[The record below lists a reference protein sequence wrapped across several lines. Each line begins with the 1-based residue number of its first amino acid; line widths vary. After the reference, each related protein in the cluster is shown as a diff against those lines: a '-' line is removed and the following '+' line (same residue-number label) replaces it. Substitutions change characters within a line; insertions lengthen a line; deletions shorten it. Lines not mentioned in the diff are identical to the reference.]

1 MNNQAQNIKDVYSN
15 FMAGLSILRKKQ
27 FDFLSGLI
35 KRRDTKKLEEIHQE
49 IKKYE

>member
-1 MNNQAQNIKDVYSN
+1 MNTQIKNLKDIYNN
-15 FMAGLSILRKKQ
+15 FMVGLGILRKKQ

-35 KRRDTKKLEEIHQE
+35 KKRDAKKLEEIQQE

>member
-1 MNNQAQNIKDVYSN
+1 MNNQVKSLKAIYSR
-15 FMAGLSILRKKQ
+15 FIVSLGILRTKQ

-35 KRRDTKKLEEIHQE
+35 KKREEKKLGEIQQE